1 MRLVLLISFSLL
13 QLFVYSQKPVNFEHK
28 KISKSIQKILK
39 VDNFTLEEI
48 QGDSTWYLKGK
59 FFTINQTEDS
69 SNTVYIGR
77 VNSCRAGGC
86 SIYHD
91 AEDGSYEYFDYL
103 ITFNKDKK
111 VVGVKVFNYQ
121 ATHGQEMTAKS
132 WLKQFVGLEEESK
145 FEVGKQI
152 DAISGATI
160 SVYAITDDIKNVLFY
175 LKQI

>member
-1 MRLVLLISFSLL
+1 MQFL
-13 QLFVYSQKPVNFEHK
+13 VYSQKPVNFEHK
-28 KISKSIQKILK
+28 KITKSIQKILK
-39 VDNFTLEEI
+39 VDDFTLEEI
-48 QGDSTWYLKGK
+48 KGDSTWYINGK
-59 FFTINQTEDS
+59 FFKVNQTEDL

-86 SIYHD
+86 SVYHES
-91 AEDGSYEYFDYL
+91 EDGSYEYFDYL
-103 ITFNKDKK
+103 ITFNKLKQ

-132 WLKQFVGLEEESK
+132 WLKQFVGLEEESE
-145 FEVGKQI
+145 FDVGKQI

-160 SVYAITDDIKNVLFY
+160 SVYAITDDIKNVLFH